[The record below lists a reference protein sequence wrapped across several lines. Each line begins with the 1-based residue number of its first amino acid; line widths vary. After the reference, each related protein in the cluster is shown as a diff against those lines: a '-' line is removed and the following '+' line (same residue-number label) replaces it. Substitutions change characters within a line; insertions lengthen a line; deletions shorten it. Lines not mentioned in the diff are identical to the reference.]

1 MLHWMKW
8 TPWISAN
15 VEEESLVLAS
25 PEDIASMKLSAITNR
40 GTKKYFI
47 DLYELLDHF
56 SLEQM
61 FGFYREKYTDAI
73 PFMTL
78 KSLAWFEDAEED
90 PMPFMLKN
98 YSWENV
104 KTKIIAEVAR
114 LG

>member
-1 MLHWMKW
+1 MKW

-40 GTKKYFI
+40 GTKKDFI

-73 PFMTL
+73 PFYL
-78 KSLAWFEDAEED
+78 KQGFLPLSKEDEGADTRLLYFDLET
-90 PMPFMLKN
+90 
-98 YSWENV
+98 V
-104 KTKIIAEVAR
+104 KDNK
-114 LG
+114 